1 MKYYALPILV
11 IVGVFSSLALAFDE
25 PITII
30 ANPSLSVSHLSL
42 DEVKDIYLLHNR
54 QWSDSIPIVV
64 INRPS
69 GSEIRNRFE
78 QKILGIA
85 TKKYALHLERLH
97 YQGITLP
104 VIQESTQA
112 VIAFV
117 QNVPG
122 AIAYI
127 EGSPNNSQVK
137 VLMELK

>member
-1 MKYYALPILV
+1 MKHHFFPMLV
-11 IVGVFSSLALAFDE
+11 IISLFSRFALADE
-25 PITII
+25 LPLIVI
-30 ANPSLSVSHLSL
+30 AHSSVSVNSL
-42 DEVKDIYLLHNR
+42 NIDDVKDIYLLHNR
-54 QWSDSIPIVV
+54 QWSDSTPIVV

-78 QKILGIA
+78 QKILGTA
-85 TKKYALHLERLH
+85 AKKYALHIERLH
-97 YQGITLP
+97 YQGVTLP

-127 EGSPNNSQVK
+127 EGLPNHSQVK